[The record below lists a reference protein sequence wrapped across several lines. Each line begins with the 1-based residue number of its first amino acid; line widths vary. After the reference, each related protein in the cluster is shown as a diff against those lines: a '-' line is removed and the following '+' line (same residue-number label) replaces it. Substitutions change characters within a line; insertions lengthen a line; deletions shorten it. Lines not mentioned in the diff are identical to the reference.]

1 MLVVLLIRSLVTKK
15 EEAVATAAAA
25 EVKEEKTKKPI
36 DEIRRIRGQHHEIR
50 QTMPVTPPPKQEHKV
65 AVEVLHRPQNP
76 AHHDESAHGDQLGQ
90 SHATTLPHPLH
101 VNLRGEYD
109 GPNVATS
116 SLSMTDISQMG
127 IRHKGR
133 AAGSS

>member
-1 MLVVLLIRSLVTKK
+1 LLVVLLIRSLVTKK
-15 EEAVATAAAA
+15 EEAVAAAATA
-25 EVKEEKTKKPI
+25 EVKEEKKKPI
-36 DEIRRIRGQHHEIR
+36 DVIRRIRGQHHEIR
-50 QTMPVTPPPKQEHKV
+50 QTRPATPLTKQEHKV

-76 AHHDESAHGDQLGQ
+76 AHHDESTHGDQLGQ
-90 SHATTLPHPLH
+90 SHAASLPHPLH
-101 VNLRGEYD
+101 INLRGEYD

-127 IRHKGR
+127 TRHMSR

>member
-1 MLVVLLIRSLVTKK
+1 MVLLIRSLVAKK

-36 DEIRRIRGQHHEIR
+36 DVIRRIRGQHHEIR
-50 QTMPVTPPPKQEHKV
+50 QTMPVTPLTKQEHKI

-76 AHHDESAHGDQLGQ
+76 AHHDESAHGDQPSQ
-90 SHATTLPHPLH
+90 SHAASLPHPLH
-101 VNLRGEYD
+101 INLRGEYD

-127 IRHKGR
+127 TRHMSR